1 METNKIFHLGD
12 VNVSTYSDGSIKG
25 FELKR
30 LATIEEAREVID
42 SIFGIAV
49 INSDDF
55 GEDDEDLDDYDAYNM
70 ELTAL
75 FNEWLK
81 GHYDDDAIMNYFG
94 CEDDQLGL
102 FNLLPL
108 IIYLK
113 EKEII

>member
-12 VNVSTYSDGSIKG
+12 VNVTLHSNGVVKG
-25 FELKR
+25 FKVKR
-30 LATIEEAREVID
+30 LATIEEAREVIGN
-42 SIFGIAV
+42 IFGIAI

-81 GHYDDDAIMNYFG
+81 GHCDDDAIMSYFG
-94 CEDDQLGL
+94 YEYDQLGL

-108 IIYLK
+108 IMYLK

>member
-1 METNKIFHLGD
+1 MVINKTFHLGD
-12 VNVSTYSDGSIKG
+12 VNVTLHSNGVVKG
-25 FELKR
+25 FKVKR

-42 SIFGIAV
+42 NIFRIAI
-49 INSDDF
+49 INS
-55 GEDDEDLDDYDAYNM
+55 DDYDAYNM

-81 GHYDDDAIMNYFG
+81 GHCDDDAIMSYFG
-94 CEDDQLGL
+94 CEYDQLGL

-108 IIYLK
+108 IMYLK